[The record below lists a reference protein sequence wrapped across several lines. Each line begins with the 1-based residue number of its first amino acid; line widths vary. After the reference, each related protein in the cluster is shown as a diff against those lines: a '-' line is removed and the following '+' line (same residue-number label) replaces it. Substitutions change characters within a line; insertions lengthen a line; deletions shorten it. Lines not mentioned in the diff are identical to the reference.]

1 MPDKI
6 QDLIE
11 NNIRTLS
18 NSMSSKG
25 GIHNSEGAMDLK
37 NIFKDYWFT
46 KKEMMM
52 AEKDS
57 SLRRKELSSEE
68 QISNRNKF
76 KIKKDG

>member
-1 MPDKI
+1 
-6 QDLIE
+6 
-11 NNIRTLS
+11 
-18 NSMSSKG
+18 
-25 GIHNSEGAMDLK
+25 MDLK

-68 QISNRNKF
+68 QIVWIPLSLLPFRVTE
-76 KIKKDG
+76 ISSR